1 MRRLRTDYIDIYQV
15 HWPDRPTNMFGQLGY
30 RPDDT
35 PAVPVEE
42 TLAALAELVQAG
54 KVRHVGI
61 SNETPWGLMRY
72 LHAAESPGLP
82 RIASIQNPYSLLN
95 RSFEI
100 GLAEMS
106 WREQVPLLAYS
117 PLAMGVLSGKYLDGA
132 RPAGARLSLFE
143 RFTRYSLPEAEAP
156 TRAYVGLAR
165 QHGLD
170 PAAMALAWVDISTGS
185 FATELLAPGGVALA
199 LGRLEPGELLL
210 PERLLAEPDL
220 APLWRDLGERIT
232 PLANAAVDT
241 TGAER
246 RLCAAFKVATL
257 DGFGRFV
264 KVLVLISAFLDYLR
278 WNNEQYIVT
287 DQRVIQIRGVLN
299 KEVIDSSLD
308 KINDVELRQSWL
320 GRIFNYGTIEI
331 LTASDVGINEMRRI
345 AQPLEFKRAMLDA
358 KHHFA
363 RGFGYLDPAPV
374 AAYLPPTPG
383 AGGAGEIAIGNVVG
397 NGVVE

>member
-1 MRRLRTDYIDIYQV
+1 MRTVTLGCTDLVVSRACLGTMTWGEQNTEAEARAQLDFATARGVNFIDTAEMYPVPPRAETQGRTEQYLGNWLAAQPGRRNRLVIASKVAGASRGIDWLRPGPLRLDRANVLAACEASLKRLRTDHLDLYQV

-30 RPDDT
+30 RVDDT

-72 LHAAESPGLP
+72 LRAAETPGLP

-132 RPAGARLSLFE
+132 RPAGARLSRFE
-143 RFTRYSLPEAEAP
+143 RFTRYSQPEAEAP

-170 PAAMALAWVDISTGS
+170 PAAMALAWVDRQPWVG
-185 FATELLAPGGVALA
+185 ATIIGATSLAQ
-199 LGRLEPGELLL
+199 LE
-210 PERLLAEPDL
+210 ADL
-220 APLWRDLGERIT
+220 AAFDT
-232 PLANAAVDT
+232 PLDAAV
-241 TGAER
+241 
-246 RLCAAFKVATL
+246 CAAIDA
-257 DGFGRFV
+257 
-264 KVLVLISAFLDYLR
+264 IH
-278 WNNEQYIVT
+278 
-287 DQRVIQIRGVLN
+287 QR
-299 KEVIDSSLD
+299 
-308 KINDVELRQSWL
+308 
-320 GRIFNYGTIEI
+320 
-331 LTASDVGINEMRRI
+331 
-345 AQPLEFKRAMLDA
+345 QPN
-358 KHHFA
+358 
-363 RGFGYLDPAPV
+363 PCP
-374 AAYLPPTPG
+374 
-383 AGGAGEIAIGNVVG
+383 
-397 NGVVE
+397 